1 MPINARK
8 LSARGFE
15 IQIKKILLRW
25 VLSLKSVRAILQ
37 VCRRHVSN
45 RAKNGHSERAWRSVD
60 GNAVGGDNENVGFDF
75 AQTAFKRVDCAA
87 KEVDNA
93 LRGFFLKVV

>member
-15 IQIKKILLRW
+15 IQIKKNSIALGAW
-25 VLSLKSVRAILQ
+25 IKSVRAILQ

-45 RAKNGHSERAWRSVD
+45 RAKNGNPERAWRSVD
-60 GNAVGGDNENVGFDF
+60 GNAVGCDNENVGFDF
-75 AQTAFKRVDCAA
+75 AQTAFKRVDSPA

>member
-1 MPINARK
+1 MPTTARK

-25 VLSLKSVRAILQ
+25 VLGLKSVRAILQ

-45 RAKNGHSERAWRSVD
+45 RSKNVNPERAWLSVD
-60 GNAVGGDNENVGFDF
+60 GNAVGRDNENVGFDF
-75 AQTAFKRVDCAA
+75 AQTAFKRVNGPA
-87 KEVDNA
+87 KKVDNS